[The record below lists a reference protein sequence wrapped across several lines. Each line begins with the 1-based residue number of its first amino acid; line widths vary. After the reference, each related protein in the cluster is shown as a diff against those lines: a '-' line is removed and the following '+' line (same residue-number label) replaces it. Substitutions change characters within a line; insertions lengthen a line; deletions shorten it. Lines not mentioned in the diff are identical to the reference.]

1 MADLEREG
9 DGGQLGPEK
18 QSTERHARTD
28 PVVKGILDGVMDDLD
43 RLESSLWIWQP
54 KRFLLKRRL
63 SFSLLVRDIPPVLK
77 GDQRPKHLP
86 LLQNNIRLPVY
97 GNNDGWRDLST
108 GYGGW
113 RGGQVLVYLGIGG
126 ERRRVCDSL
135 AEIWRGNSARNC

>member
-9 DGGQLGPEK
+9 DSGQLGPEK

-86 LLQNNIRLPVY
+86 LLQNNSRLPVY
-97 GNNDGWRDLST
+97 GNKDGWRDLST

-113 RGGQVLVYLGIGG
+113 RGGQVLIYLGIGG